1 MPESTPSHHTL
12 DWAGPPPLT
21 LHLMPEKAA
30 YWPAQRT
37 LFVADL
43 HIGKAAVFRAR
54 GLPVPQGTT
63 TETLTRLSRALRA
76 SGAERLVVL
85 GDLLHARESH
95 AEPTMAALRRWRLE
109 HASLAC
115 IALEGNHDRH
125 AGLLEAAL
133 GFEAMHGV
141 YDAGP
146 LLGVHDP
153 SDAPGQLHRQQDSS
167 GQNRRLVLAGHVHP
181 VAALRGRLDQLR
193 LPCFWLHQ
201 GVLTLPAFGAFT
213 GGHALTLRQGHIVH
227 GQAFAVAGEAV
238 LQLPSAVVSAAGRAT
253 DPSPGD

>member
-1 MPESTPSHHTL
+1 MPSTHHTL
-12 DWAGPPPLT
+12 DWAGPPSLT
-21 LHLMPEKAA
+21 LHLMAGKAV

-63 TETLTRLSRALRA
+63 TDTLTRLSHAVRA

-95 AEPTMAALRRWRLE
+95 AEPTMTALRRWRLD

-115 IALEGNHDRH
+115 TALEGNHDRH
-125 AGLLEAAL
+125 AGLLDAAL
-133 GFEAMHGV
+133 GFEAVRDV

-153 SDAPGQLHRQQDSS
+153 ADAADRPRRDAGSTAPEPPD
-167 GQNRRLVLAGHVHP
+167 RRLVLAGHLHP
-181 VAALRGRLDQLR
+181 VATLRGRLDQLR

-213 GGHALTLRQGHIVH
+213 GGHALTLRRGHIVH
-227 GQAFAVAGEAV
+227 GQAFAVAGDAV
-238 LQLPSAVVSAAGRAT
+238 LPLPSMGIAAPR
-253 DPSPGD
+253 

>member
-1 MPESTPSHHTL
+1 MAERAVH
-12 DWAGPPPLT
+12 
-21 LHLMPEKAA
+21 
-30 YWPAQRT
+30 WPAQRT

-63 TETLTRLSRALRA
+63 TDTLTRLSLALRA

-95 AEPTMAALRRWRLE
+95 AEPTMAVLRRWRLD

-125 AGLLEAAL
+125 AGLLDTAL
-133 GFEAMHGV
+133 GFEAVQDV

-153 SDAPGQLHRQQDSS
+153 ADAAAS
-167 GQNRRLVLAGHVHP
+167 AGS
-181 VAALRGRLDQLR
+181 
-193 LPCFWLHQ
+193 C
-201 GVLTLPAFGAFT
+201 
-213 GGHALTLRQGHIVH
+213 
-227 GQAFAVAGEAV
+227 
-238 LQLPSAVVSAAGRAT
+238 
-253 DPSPGD
+253 

>member
-1 MPESTPSHHTL
+1 MPDPAPSHHTL

-21 LHLMPEKAA
+21 LHLKPEKAV

-63 TETLTRLSRALRA
+63 TETLTRLSRALHA
-76 SGAERLVVL
+76 SGADRLVVL

-95 AEPTMAALRRWRLE
+95 AEPTMAALRRWRLA

-125 AGLLEAAL
+125 AGLLDAAL
-133 GFEAMHGV
+133 GFEAVHGV
-141 YDAGP
+141 YNAGP

-153 SDAPGQLHRQQDSS
+153 SEASDLTRRSGCSEAPDQ
-167 GQNRRLVLAGHVHP
+167 RLVLAGHVHP

-227 GQAFAVAGEAV
+227 GRAFAVADEAV
-238 LQLPSAVVSAAGRAT
+238 LPLPSAGVGTPGPAT
-253 DPSPGD
+253 DPRQGD